1 LRFIGIEWPAV
12 GEGENLEKG
21 WKRSERRRKI
31 LDESIEAVL
40 MSVESYQI

>member
-1 LRFIGIEWPAV
+1 LRFIGIEWTAL
-12 GEGENLEKG
+12 GAGENLEEG